1 MKEWILPTVGTF
13 ICWGLW
19 SFIPKIT
26 TKYIDPKSAVVYE
39 VIGGILLSLIVLSF
53 RKFHMQTHPIGIA
66 LAGIAGLVGF
76 IGALCFLFAV
86 SKGPVSIIAPLSAL
100 YPILSVSLAIIFL
113 NETVTI
119 KHGLGI
125 FFAVLAV
132 AFVST

>member
-26 TKYIDPKSAVVYE
+26 TKYIDPRSAIIFE
-39 VIGGILLSLIVLSF
+39 VIGGIVLSIIVLSVTNF
-53 RKFHMQTHPIGIA
+53 RLEIHPRGIA
-66 LAGIAGLVGF
+66 LAGMAGLVGF
-76 IGALCFLFAV
+76 VGALCFLFAV
-86 SKGPVSIIAPLSAL
+86 SRGPVSIIAPLSAL

-132 AFVST
+132 VCVST